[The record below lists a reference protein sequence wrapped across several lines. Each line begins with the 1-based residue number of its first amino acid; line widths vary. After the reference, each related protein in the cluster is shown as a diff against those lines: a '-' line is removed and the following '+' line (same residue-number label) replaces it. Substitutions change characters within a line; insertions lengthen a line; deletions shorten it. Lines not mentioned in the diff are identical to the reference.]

1 MDTYEAIRTK
11 LDIREFESKRVDDEA
26 KAKILEA
33 ARLTASSMNSQH
45 WRFIL
50 VQDPE
55 NIVALSQDSTTG
67 AWVRGAD
74 FAVIVIIDPKIPG
87 STIDAGRATQ
97 DMQLAAWEL
106 GVASGEKGE
115 GRGLPAT
122 LRRDGDQQPRGE
134 LGSSTRQI
142 DADDAIACAAEL
154 AQVPVEEHELC
165 ASGLCLA
172 DHHAA
177 ERTEFSRTGRDVVGG
192 LVDVQ

>member
-106 GVASGEKGE
+106 GVASGVYTGFRAQDIRTDFGIPE
-115 GRGLPAT
+115 G
-122 LRRDGDQQPRGE
+122 
-134 LGSSTRQI
+134 
-142 DADDAIACAAEL
+142 L
-154 AQVPVEEHELC
+154 APSIVVGFGYPKKK
-165 ASGLCLA
+165 
-172 DHHAA
+172 
-177 ERTEFSRTGRDVVGG
+177 TTGRKNRKPLSEIAFQERFGAPLKLKPVATTK
-192 LVDVQ
+192 